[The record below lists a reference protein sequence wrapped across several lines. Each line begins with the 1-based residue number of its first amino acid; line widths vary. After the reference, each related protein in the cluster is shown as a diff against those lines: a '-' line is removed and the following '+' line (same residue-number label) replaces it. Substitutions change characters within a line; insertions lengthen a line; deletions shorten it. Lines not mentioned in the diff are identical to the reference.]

1 MKHHLEPRV
10 GEHRCIRGG
19 TDQAQSS
26 PGTHSPVA
34 LDGQLSGLRS
44 GVEGG
49 EKGHRM
55 CHKPSARLPP
65 TSPCI
70 PYVLSEACFPSYYNP
85 PTQFSQLGS
94 SPVLDSCGAE
104 FKFPISP
111 FCCCKPPASCFDVL
125 VSKRHLPNRNLVV
138 WTHS

>member
-1 MKHHLEPRV
+1 M
-10 GEHRCIRGG
+10 
-19 TDQAQSS
+19 
-26 PGTHSPVA
+26 A
-34 LDGQLSGLRS
+34 LDGQLSVLRS

-49 EKGHRM
+49 EKEQRM

-70 PYVLSEACFPSYYNP
+70 PYVLSEASFPAYYNP

-125 VSKRHLPNRNLVV
+125 VSKRHLPKEIWLSGPIVKTGSKKFTESEKYPV
-138 WTHS
+138 QLSSCGWTGG